1 MNASFL
7 SSRVRVCVCV
17 TREGFR
23 TVIYSKLQVHR
34 RTSSLRG
41 RCPDKLVRR
50 RQELEVLD
58 VPEDVTPFLLSGYN
72 AVMSVLGK
80 VHARMRP
87 ALSLADGG

>member
-1 MNASFL
+1 M
-7 SSRVRVCVCV
+7 
-17 TREGFR
+17 
-23 TVIYSKLQVHR
+23 
-34 RTSSLRG
+34 RG
-41 RCPDKLVRR
+41 RFADKLVRR

-80 VHARMRP
+80 VLARMRP